1 MGQGQNATERAAPE
15 EPVVAAGTDPLVARL
30 TAIVRQ
36 IGVGNRLPSERDL
49 AIELGVSRTALRD
62 RIQTLVGVGILRRV
76 TGAGTYVQEL
86 DSSGLAFTLNVGLLM
101 SHLPL
106 QSLTSVRQA
115 LERQAAA
122 EATVDSDPVLVAYL
136 GRELR
141 IIAESDDDA
150 EVDDADF
157 RFHVALLRAARNPA
171 LSFFADALSGVLR
184 EAQKHGREQ
193 MRRIGGDR
201 AAMIDMHQT
210 IYDGVSSGDPE
221 SAMRAVDYHFRRFAE
236 LTGHPVGEH

>member
-1 MGQGQNATERAAPE
+1 MGRQQ
-15 EPVVAAGTDPLVARL
+15 VVRDQHAMDSVGTTVDPIIARL
-30 TAIVRQ
+30 TAIVREV
-36 IGVGNRLPSERDL
+36 GVGNRLPSERDL
-49 AIELGVSRTALRD
+49 ATQLGVSRTALRD
-62 RIQTLVGVGILRRV
+62 RIQTLVGVGILHRR

-86 DSSGLAFTLNVGLLM
+86 DSSGLAFTVNVGLLM

-106 QSLTSVRQA
+106 ESLTSVRQA

-122 EATVDSDPVLVAYL
+122 EAAVDSDPVLVAYL

-184 EAQKHGREQ
+184 EAQKHGRRQ
-193 MRRIGGDR
+193 MRQLSSDR
-201 AAMIDMHQT
+201 AVMIEIHQT
-210 IYDGVSSGDPE
+210 IYDGVLSGDPE
-221 SAMRAVDYHFRRFAE
+221 IAMRAVDFHFRRFAE